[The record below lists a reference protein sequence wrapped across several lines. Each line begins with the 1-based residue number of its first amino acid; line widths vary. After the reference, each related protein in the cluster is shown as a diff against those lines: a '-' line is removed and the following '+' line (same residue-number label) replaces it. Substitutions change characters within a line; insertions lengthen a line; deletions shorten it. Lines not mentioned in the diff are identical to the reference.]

1 MIINTNPLLCLT
13 DSATVQQL
21 KNVNLPAFI
30 SQLDSCEVRS
40 LEDIIAWNNS
50 HADLCL
56 PPSKRIRTYS
66 SPMLTQGPDHR
77 SQHELTD
84 LVENKTTA
92 EEYAEMAAEMRKR
105 GCDALDPLF
114 ERVDILVAFAD
125 SPLCMYTSASGQS
138 LSFSSPAMSF

>member
-1 MIINTNPLLCLT
+1 
-13 DSATVQQL
+13 
-21 KNVNLPAFI
+21 
-30 SQLDSCEVRS
+30 
-40 LEDIIAWNNS
+40 
-50 HADLCL
+50 
-56 PPSKRIRTYS
+56 
-66 SPMLTQGPDHR
+66 MLTQEPDHP

-84 LVENKTTA
+84 LVENATTA

-114 ERVDILVAFAD
+114 EQVDILVAFAD